1 LRWRDGYGAFLCWAV
16 VGFTVVFGFL
26 ALLSIGAPFILLGL
40 VLMATLLNRGSAWP
54 AAVGFIGG
62 VGIVGV
68 VIGII
73 GVVDSPAIWGAV
85 GVGLAALSGAS
96 FWRLHSRPTFR

>member
-1 LRWRDGYGAFLCWAV
+1 
-16 VGFTVVFGFL
+16 
-26 ALLSIGAPFILLGL
+26 
-40 VLMATLLNRGSAWP
+40 
-54 AAVGFIGG
+54 
-62 VGIVGV
+62 

-73 GVVDSPAIWGAV
+73 GVIDSPAIWGAV